1 MCLGRFSAVTF
12 QVLGHTKTILVL
24 LISWLVLHEHMTGR
38 KLFGMA
44 LAVAGMIAYG
54 HYNGK
59 AAAMSTVRS
68 AESLPLLNKQRVTS
82 DNEVRRAAV
91 GRGGEGRGCG
101 GDGGCCCCGG
111 AGRDAPGMW
120 ARLGSAGRGGQALGA
135 PTDRSPARLLP
146 PASPCR

>member
-44 LAVAGMIAYG
+44 LAVVGMVAYG
-54 HYNGK
+54 HFNGK
-59 AAAMSTVRS
+59 ATAVGAVKS

-82 DNEVRRAAV
+82 DNEVRGARG
-91 GRGGEGRGCG
+91 GRGQEGPGPLEQGPPHERDRCFTSGSGGGLRG
-101 GDGGCCCCGG
+101 
-111 AGRDAPGMW
+111 
-120 ARLGSAGRGGQALGA
+120 
-135 PTDRSPARLLP
+135 
-146 PASPCR
+146 